1 MELIE
6 LNEAFAAQALGVI
19 KELID
24 EHKVSRE
31 WIDQHTNINGGAI
44 ALGHPIGASG
54 NRILVS
60 LVHELKAQSFRQ
72 KGWTCFIVHWRWN
85 GNCNCCKSSLIS
97 FFTKGEAV

>member
-24 EHKVSRE
+24 EHNVSRE

-60 LVHELKAQSFRQ
+60 LVHELKATGKKVGLASLCI
-72 KGWTCFIVHWRWN
+72 GGGMGTAIVV
-85 GNCNCCKSSLIS
+85 K
-97 FFTKGEAV
+97 AV